1 MVKDFSELD
10 LSKQY
15 TYKDYLSWQ
24 FKERVELFKGFIAKM
39 SPAPTSFH
47 QEYSGNIYT
56 NFKIFLK
63 NKKCK
68 VFYAPI
74 DVYLPTKDKKSV
86 VQPDIIVVCD
96 LVKIQKKGCV
106 GAPDIVVEILSPGN
120 SRKEMNVKYDLY
132 EEAGVKEYWVVF
144 PEEQVVQIYE
154 NVNGRFQSRKPLA
167 NGDKLTTPILEG
179 FELEVDEIFAR

>member
-1 MVKDFSELD
+1 MVTKLSELD

-15 TYKDYLSWQ
+15 TFKDYLSWQ
-24 FKERVELFKGFIAKM
+24 FQERVELFRGFIAKM
-39 SPAPTSFH
+39 SPAPNSFH
-47 QEYSGNIYT
+47 QEYSGNIY
-56 NFKIFLK
+56 FHLK
-63 NKKCK
+63 AHLKGKKCK
-68 VFYAPI
+68 TFFAPI
-74 DVYLPTKDKKSV
+74 DVYLPTTDKKSV

-96 LVKIQKKGCV
+96 LPKIQKKGCV

-120 SRKEMNVKYDLY
+120 SKKEMNDKYDLY

-154 NVNGRFQSRKPLA
+154 LINGRFQSKKPLA
-167 NGDKLTTPILEG
+167 NGNKITTPILEG